1 MPPIRVKLISLT
13 RYCAQQL
20 CSVLSELRGLFV
32 VFASF
37 EFAESDN
44 VLRLTLSGEATDDAI
59 LGLWSKGTD
68 IGASFPSCRT
78 IVDLSGISRLDVST
92 RAIETLARRQS
103 LDLPTRVFVAPV
115 DSIYGAARMFQ
126 VLSENT
132 RKNIHVVRT
141 MDEAYKVLGIESPK
155 FTPVAP

>member
-1 MPPIRVKLISLT
+1 ML
-13 RYCAQQL
+13 
-20 CSVLSELRGLFV
+20 
-32 VFASF
+32 ASF

-44 VLRLTLSGEATDDAI
+44 VLRLTLSGEATDDAV

-68 IGASFPSCRT
+68 IGTSFPSCRT

-126 VLSENT
+126 LLSENT

-155 FTPVAP
+155 FAPVTT